1 MGTVLANA
9 PCTGGVFTAS
19 AQFQPVWMAV
29 VSDNLE
35 REFNYADAD
44 FARVKTII
52 YRKAGINLGESKKQL
67 VYSRLAR
74 RLRALKLNS
83 FDEYLVY
90 LDCNHDEQQ
99 EFINALTTNLT
110 AFFREPHHFSVL
122 SDFVRNRKTAAGTLR
137 VWCAASSTGEEP
149 YSIAMTLVEAYG
161 TYEPP
166 VEIIASDIDS
176 SVLQFAAQG
185 VYVLE
190 RLDALSSAQKKQF
203 FLRGKGGNNGKAKV
217 IDKLRQLIDFRQINL
232 LDQDWKL
239 GSGFDVIFCRNVMIY
254 FDKATQ
260 LKLLERMARLLK
272 PDGLYIA
279 GHSESFSHASHLVK
293 LVGKTTYRA
302 ADNIHAGGRQ

>member
-1 MGTVLANA
+1 
-9 PCTGGVFTAS
+9 
-19 AQFQPVWMAV
+19 
-29 VSDNLE
+29 VSNIPE
-35 REFNYADAD
+35 REFDYADAD
-44 FARVKTII
+44 FSRVKAII
-52 YRKAGINLGESKKQL
+52 YRQAGINLGDSKKQL
-67 VYSRLAR
+67 VYSRLVR
-74 RLRALKLNS
+74 RLRMLQLNS
-83 FDEYLVY
+83 FDEYLDY
-90 LDCNHDEQQ
+90 LDHNKSEQQ

-110 AFFREPHHFSVL
+110 AFFREAHHFSIL
-122 SDFVRNRKTAAGTLR
+122 ADYVRNRKTTTGKLR

-239 GSGFDVIFCRNVMIY
+239 GTDFDVIFCRNVMIY
-254 FDKATQ
+254 FDKPTQ
-260 LKLLERMARLLK
+260 LQLLERMVRLLK
-272 PDGLYIA
+272 PEGIYIA
-279 GHSESFSHASHLVK
+279 GHSESFSNASHLVK
-293 LVGKTTYRA
+293 LVAKTTYRLI
-302 ADNIHAGGRQ
+302 DNHAGERQ